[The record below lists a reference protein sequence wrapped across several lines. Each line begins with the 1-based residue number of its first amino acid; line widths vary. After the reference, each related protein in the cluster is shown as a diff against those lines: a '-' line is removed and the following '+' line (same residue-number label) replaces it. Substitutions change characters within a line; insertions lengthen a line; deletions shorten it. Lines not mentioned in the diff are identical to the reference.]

1 MFKPLTKFLDGA
13 LKVLVWGLLGIALLL
28 ALASC
33 SASEMSK
40 DNQQQNTQTA
50 QDQIAEDLR
59 EHIITA
65 DNAIDPPATNS
76 PSTTTAKQAQLYP
89 DLPAEVEAEADERYC
104 CRLGKEGTLLRTSE
118 SVQRYKDEH
127 LMQEWARGE
136 LPEERFLMT
145 RVDKNIYL
153 VEDNELVQLNLDGTA
168 NVISDEV
175 MDVDVPYAGYIRA
188 LYFQNGAL
196 IWWSHDDYGTR
207 TTLVANDLGDVEEA
221 GFGCSSVLITKS
233 DGTYVWLR
241 STYEGEFN
249 DDQLYTFCRIG
260 GSQSIEYWREVWND
274 YATFFSQA
282 PCLSEFIAYCTTPM
296 YSFS

>member
-1 MFKPLTKFLDGA
+1 MFKPLTEFLDGA

-28 ALASC
+28 ALVSC
-33 SASEMSK
+33 SAPEASK
-40 DNQQQNTQTA
+40 DNPQKDTQTE
-50 QDQIAEDLR
+50 QDQIAEDLKKR
-59 EHIITA
+59 TTA
-65 DNAIDPPATNS
+65 ADEAIDLPATDS
-76 PSTTTAKQAQLYP
+76 PVTTEQVRFYP
-89 DLPAEVEAEADERYC
+89 DFPAEVEAEADERYC

-118 SVQRYKDEH
+118 SVQHYKDER

-136 LPEERFLMT
+136 LPKEQFLMT
-145 RVDKNIYL
+145 QVGGNIYL
-153 VEDNELVQLNLDGTA
+153 VEDDELAQLNLDGTT
-168 NVISDEV
+168 NVISDKV

-188 LYFQNGAL
+188 LYFQNDAL
-196 IWWSHDDYGTR
+196 TWWSHDDYGTR
-207 TTLVANDLGDVEEA
+207 TTLIADGLEGVEEA
-221 GFGCSSVLITKS
+221 GFGCSSVLVTKS

-249 DDQLYTFCRIG
+249 EDQLYTFCRIG

-274 YATFFSQA
+274 YAAFFSQA